1 MTSAAIL
8 KGRPIEVLPQVT
20 IWEYMENKMKNYGSK
35 VAQVSFR
42 NFIFIWIFRINFWDY
57 V

>member
-8 KGRPIEVLPQVT
+8 KGCPIEVLPQVT

-35 VAQVSFR
+35 VAQVSFATHYALCGL
-42 NFIFIWIFRINFWDY
+42 IE
-57 V
+57 

>member
-20 IWEYMENKMKNYGSK
+20 IWEYIENKMKNYGSK
-35 VAQVSFR
+35 VAQVSFVTYYALYE
-42 NFIFIWIFRINFWDY
+42 FIEWIFRAM
-57 V
+57 